1 MGIERNLKILIVD
14 ASFRDEMMK
23 KAFLQDESND
33 ELIKKIPDELNE
45 IAKKIEEGYIG
56 TSDSCR
62 WNYYTENILVK
73 KLCLSTF

>member
-33 ELIKKIPDELNE
+33 ELIKKINMGKVD
-45 IAKKIEEGYIG
+45 ISAGIEGLLAAVAI
-56 TSDSCR
+56 
-62 WNYYTENILVK
+62 
-73 KLCLSTF
+73 